1 MKKQGLLKNQP
12 LKSMAGVSLLM
23 ADEGQE
29 VVVEGEVIWVRDR
42 TVLLAGVRTDT
53 ATIEIRIFHPVAF
66 HRRVFRPGASIRL
79 RGKLTRLSTGRPC
92 LVHPRIIFR

>member
-12 LKSMAGVSLLM
+12 LKSMAGVSLLI

-42 TVLLAGVRTDT
+42 TALLARVRTDT
-53 ATIEIRIFHPVAF
+53 STIDVKIFHPAAF
-66 HRRVFRPGASIRL
+66 HRRLFRPGASIRL
-79 RGKLTRLSTGRPC
+79 KGKLTRWHGRPC
-92 LVHPRIIFR
+92 LVHPRIILR